1 MIGSNRL
8 CGSTLALFGPVAVF
22 AMFGCTG
29 DRPLNADGGESPSGS
44 ESQSG
49 SETESGSESDTGEP
63 VACTDMPGPWDAGYV
78 IGGATIPSGDAE
90 QGLSAIVHEDYVSC
104 GIPYDLFQTAAQVV
118 PSLQGETLPWRDG
131 LAAELPYSWNL
142 ITSAGGT
149 DLVTANCLTCHA
161 GYLNGELVLGLGVH
175 DADYTDTLAFAQ
187 LLPDLDPETDAGQEL
202 AKFKARTLAI
212 APYIQTYTV
221 GTNPAD
227 IIAVVLSAHR
237 DPDTLAW
244 SEEPLTPLDPPMTPT
259 DTPPWWRVEKKA
271 GHFFT
276 GMSRGDHRG
285 SMMFASSL
293 CVDDLATAEKMVDYF
308 GDIRAYLETI
318 EPPSWPWAVDEA
330 LAAQG
335 AELFACNCQGCHG
348 TYSSDPE
355 AETYPNLLL
364 PLDVIGTDSAVA
376 LASASEADSAVGWF
390 NASWYG
396 QWTQLLP
403 EDPFPGYMAP
413 PLDGIWATA
422 PFFHNGSVP
431 SLALVLDS
439 TARPTYWRRAT
450 YDSSDYDQAVLG
462 WRYQVLD
469 HGQDEASQMERKHI
483 YDTTIFA
490 HGNGGHT
497 FGDHFTDV
505 ERAAVLEYLKTI

>member
-1 MIGSNRL
+1 ML
-8 CGSTLALFGPVAVF
+8 ATL
-22 AMFGCTG
+22 GCTSE
-29 DRPLNADGGESPSGS
+29 PPPMADGGETQAGS
-44 ESQSG
+44 ESQ
-49 SETESGSESDTGEP
+49 SGSESDTGEP
-63 VACTDMPGPWDAGYV
+63 VACTDMPGPWDAGYE
-78 IGGATIPSGDAE
+78 IGGATIPSGDSE
-90 QGLSAIVHEDYVSC
+90 LGLHAIVHEDYVSC
-104 GIPYDLFQTAAQVV
+104 GIPYDLFQTAAQLV
-118 PSLQGETLPWRDG
+118 PSLQGETLPWREG

-142 ITSAGGT
+142 ITSPGGT
-149 DLVTANCLTCHA
+149 DLVSANCLTCHA
-161 GYLNGELVLGLGVH
+161 GYLNGELVIGLGAH
-175 DADYTDTLAFAQ
+175 DADYTDTLAFAE
-187 LLPDLDPETDAGQEL
+187 LLPDLDPDTDAGQEL
-202 AKFKARTLAI
+202 AKLKARTLAI
-212 APYIQTYTV
+212 APYIQTFTV

-237 DPDTLAW
+237 DSETLAW
-244 SEEPLTPLDPPMTPT
+244 SDEPLVPLDPPMVPT
-259 DTPPWWRVEKKA
+259 DTPPWWRVGKKA

-293 CVDDLATAEKMVDYF
+293 CVDDVATAEQMVDYF
-308 GDIRAYLETI
+308 ADIRAYIGSI
-318 EPPSWPWAVDEA
+318 EPPAWPWAVDET

-335 AELFACNCQGCHG
+335 AELFECNCSGCHG

-396 QWTQLLP
+396 EWAQLVP
-403 EDPFPGYMAP
+403 DDPFPGYMAP
-413 PLDGIWATA
+413 PLDGVWSTA
-422 PFFHNGSVP
+422 PFLHNASVP
-431 SLALVLDS
+431 SLELVLNS

-450 YDSSDYDQAVLG
+450 YDSSDYDQTELG
-462 WRYQVLD
+462 WRYEVLD
-469 HGQDEASQMERKHI
+469 HGQDTASEMERKHI

-497 FGDHFTDV
+497 FGDHLTDA

>member
-1 MIGSNRL
+1 MFDASIEYDAGMLASRRIW
-8 CGSTLALFGPVAVF
+8 GSTLALLATL
-22 AMFGCTG
+22 GCNNQPPAGEG
-29 DRPLNADGGESPSGS
+29 DDTQAGS
-44 ESQSG
+44 ESESSG
-49 SETESGSESDTGEP
+49 ESGETGEP
-63 VACTDMPGPWDAGYV
+63 VACTDMPGPWDAGYE
-78 IGGATIPSGDAE
+78 IGGSVSLDGDAE
-90 QGLSAIVHEDYVSC
+90 QGLWAVAHEDYVSC
-104 GIPYDLFQTAAQVV
+104 GIPYDLFQTAAQLI
-118 PSLQGETLPWRDG
+118 PALQGETLPWREG
-131 LAAELPYSWNL
+131 LAAELPYSYNL

-161 GYLNGELVLGLGVH
+161 GYLNGELVIGLGDH
-175 DADYTDTLAFAQ
+175 AGDYTDTLAFAE
-187 LLPDLDPETDAGQEL
+187 LLPDLDPNTDAGAEL

-212 APYIQTYTV
+212 APYIQTLTV

-244 SEEPLTPLDPPMTPT
+244 SDEPLMPLDPPMVPT
-259 DTPPWWRVEKKA
+259 DTPPWWRVKKKA
-271 GHFFT
+271 GHFYS
-276 GMSRGDHRG
+276 GMGRGDHRG

-293 CVDDLATAEKMVDYF
+293 CVDDISTAEQMVDYF
-308 GDIRAYLETI
+308 ADIQAYLESL

-330 LAAQG
+330 LAAEG
-335 AELFACNCQGCHG
+335 AELFECSCAGCHG

-364 PLDVIGTDSAVA
+364 PLDVIGTDPAVA
-376 LASASEADSAVGWF
+376 MASTSAGSSVDWF
-390 NASWYG
+390 NSSWYG

-403 EDPFPGYMAP
+403 DDPFPGYVAP

-431 SLALVLDS
+431 SLDLVLDS

-450 YDSSDYDQAVLG
+450 YDSSDYEQTEMG

-469 HGQDEASQMERKHI
+469 HGQDIASEMERRHI
-483 YDTTIFA
+483 YDTTNLA
-490 HGNGGHT
+490 HGNSGHT
-497 FGDHFTDV
+497 FGDHFTDA